1 MEMID
6 LTNNVTSTDLM
17 DACQL
22 NSSPLE
28 VGGPASCEGP
38 CRASSSSEG
47 QNSLAGVGVEPYCWA
62 GTEVHLAW
70 VQALIGVLNLVKDP
84 VEPGAGATV
93 GFEMPGCAAVVVAA
107 AAATAAAASRAAPKE
122 KSM

>member
-1 MEMID
+1 MTD
-6 LTNNVTSTDLM
+6 LTDNVTSTDLM

-28 VGGPASCEGP
+28 VGDPASCEGP
-38 CRASSSSEG
+38 CKASSSNEG
-47 QNSLAGVGVEPYCWA
+47 QNSLAGAGAEPYCWA

-84 VEPGAGATV
+84 VEPGAGATA

-107 AAATAAAASRAAPKE
+107 AATAAAASRAAPEE